1 MFFLMCCGIFFSLS
15 VSVDFVGWEMFGHL
29 LVGLVCP
36 SKDVSF
42 DQQVAP
48 VS

>member
-1 MFFLMCCGIFFSLS
+1 M
-15 VSVDFVGWEMFGHL
+15 DFVAWEML
-29 LVGLVCP
+29 CYLSVGLVCP

-48 VS
+48 GA